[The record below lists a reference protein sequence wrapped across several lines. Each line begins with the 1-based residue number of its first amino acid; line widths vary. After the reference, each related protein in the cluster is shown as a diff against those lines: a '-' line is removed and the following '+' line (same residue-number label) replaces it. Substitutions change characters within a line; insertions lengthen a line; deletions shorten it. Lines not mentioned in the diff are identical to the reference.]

1 MYIADNYH
9 LHSDT
14 YKESNMSNNNTRE
27 NFGSKIGAILAA
39 AGSAVGLGNIWRFPI
54 ETGQNGGAAFILI
67 YIGCVLLLGIPIMM
81 SEFLIGRHTQAN
93 TAGAYRKL
101 APGTPWRW
109 VGRLGVLS
117 GFVILSYYSVV
128 AGWTAEYTI
137 LAIGNAFEGKTTEDF
152 PTIFTEF
159 VSNPWK
165 SVSWML
171 AFMIITH
178 VIVTRGVK
186 SGIEKFSKLMMPAL
200 FIIMIILAICSVAL
214 PGASQGLEF
223 LLKPDFSKIT
233 GSTILSAMGQ
243 AFFSLSL
250 GLGCLCTYASYFNKE
265 TNIGKTALSV
275 SIIDTFVAI
284 MSGFIIFPAVFNAG
298 YTLDSSDIGP
308 SLLFITMPNVF
319 GQAFGSI
326 PALAYIVSA
335 LFYSLLV
342 LAALTS
348 TISMHEVVTAYV
360 SEEFSMSRRKA
371 ATIVTLSCSIVGIV
385 CALSFGPF
393 NEVKIFGMTIFDF
406 FDYAASNFMLPIGGM
421 LIAIFTGWYLD
432 KKIVRDEIT
441 NNGTL
446 RAPYLP
452 LIIFILKYIAPI
464 AIACILL
471 GQIGI
476 F

>member
-1 MYIADNYH
+1 M
-9 LHSDT
+9 
-14 YKESNMSNNNTRE
+14 NNNNNVRE

-54 ETGQNGGAAFILI
+54 ETGQNGGAAFIII
-67 YIGCVLLLGIPIMM
+67 YVACVLLLGIPIMM
-81 SEFLIGRHTQAN
+81 SEFFIGRHTHTN

-101 APGTPWRW
+101 APGTPWKW

-128 AGWTAEYTI
+128 AGWTAEYTV
-137 LAIGNAFEGKTTEDF
+137 LAISDSFDGKSTADF
-152 PTIFTEF
+152 PTIFANF

-165 SVSWML
+165 SVFWML
-171 AFMIITH
+171 AFMMVTH
-178 VIVTRGVK
+178 VIVVRGVK
-186 SGIEKFSKLMMPAL
+186 GGIEKFSKLMMPAL
-200 FIIMIILAICSVAL
+200 FVILIVLAICSVML

-233 GSTILSAMGQ
+233 GAAVLSAMGQ

-250 GLGCLCTYASYFNKE
+250 GLGCLCTYASYFGND
-265 TNIGKTALSV
+265 TNIGRTALNV
-275 SIIDTFVAI
+275 SLIDTFVAI

-298 YTLDSSDIGP
+298 YTLSSDDIGP

-319 GQAFGSI
+319 GQAFGNI
-326 PALAYIVSA
+326 PALAYTVSV
-335 LFYSLLV
+335 LFYFLLM

-360 SEEFSMSRRKA
+360 SEEFNMSRRKA
-371 ATIVTLSCSIVGIV
+371 ATIVTLTCSLVGVV

-393 NEVKIFGMTIFDF
+393 DGVKIFGMSIFDL
-406 FDYAASNFMLPIGGM
+406 FDYVSSNIFLPLGGM

-432 KKIVRDEIT
+432 KKIIRDEIT
-441 NNGTL
+441 NYGSL
-446 RAPYLP
+446 RAPYLRTV
-452 LIIFILKYIAPI
+452 IFILRYVAPV
-464 AIACILL
+464 AIGTILL
-471 GQIGI
+471 GQLGL

>member
-1 MYIADNYH
+1 M
-9 LHSDT
+9 SD
-14 YKESNMSNNNTRE
+14 NTRE
-27 NFGSKIGAILAA
+27 NFGSKIGAVLAA

-54 ETGQNGGAAFILI
+54 EVGTNGGAAFII
-67 YIGCVLLLGIPIMM
+67 VYIGCVLLMGIPIMM

-93 TAGAYRKL
+93 TAGAYRML

-128 AGWTAEYTI
+128 AGWTAEYTV
-137 LAIGNAFEGKTTEDF
+137 LAIGNYFDGKTTADF
-152 PTIFTEF
+152 PQIFNQF
-159 VSNPWK
+159 VSNPWL
-165 SVSWML
+165 SVFWML
-171 AFMIITH
+171 AFMLITH
-178 VIVTRGVK
+178 VIVVRGVK
-186 SGIEKFSKLMMPAL
+186 SGIEKFSKRMMPAL
-200 FIIMIILAICSVAL
+200 FVILVILAICSVML

-233 GSTILSAMGQ
+233 GTAVLRAMGQ

-250 GLGCLCTYASYFNKE
+250 GLGCLCTYASYFNRE

-275 SIIDTFVAI
+275 SLIDTMVAI

-298 YTLDSSDIGP
+298 YMLDRSDIGP

-326 PALAYIVSA
+326 PALAYVVSV
-335 LFYSLLV
+335 LFYFLLV

-360 SEEFSMSRRKA
+360 SEEFHMNRRKA
-371 ATIVTLSCSIVGIV
+371 ATIVTIACSLVGV
-385 CALSFGPF
+385 LCALSFGPF
-393 NEVKIFGMTIFDF
+393 EGFKIFGMTLFDL
-406 FDYAASNFMLPIGGM
+406 FDYAASNIMLPVGGM

-432 KKIVRDEIT
+432 KKLVRDEIT
-441 NNGTL
+441 NNGSL
-446 RAPYLP
+446 RARYLSVV
-452 LIIFILKYIAPI
+452 IFILKYIAPV

-471 GQIGI
+471 GQLGL